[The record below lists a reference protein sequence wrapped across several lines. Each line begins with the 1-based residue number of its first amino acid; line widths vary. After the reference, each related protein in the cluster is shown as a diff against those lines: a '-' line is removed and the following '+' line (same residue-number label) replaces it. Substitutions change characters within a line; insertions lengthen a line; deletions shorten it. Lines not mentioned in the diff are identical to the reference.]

1 METFQ
6 SYSETQTKLAEYLKN
21 KYPRSD
27 KLYYPGEL
35 AKKFTNFNM
44 TEKIQNDFLNNSET
58 YFTDRSELG
67 VIKTLKIFFNKVF
80 NELN

>member
-1 METFQ
+1 
-6 SYSETQTKLAEYLKN
+6 
-21 KYPRSD
+21 
-27 KLYYPGEL
+27 
-35 AKKFTNFNM
+35 M
-44 TEKIQNDFLNNSET
+44 TGKIQNDCLNNSET